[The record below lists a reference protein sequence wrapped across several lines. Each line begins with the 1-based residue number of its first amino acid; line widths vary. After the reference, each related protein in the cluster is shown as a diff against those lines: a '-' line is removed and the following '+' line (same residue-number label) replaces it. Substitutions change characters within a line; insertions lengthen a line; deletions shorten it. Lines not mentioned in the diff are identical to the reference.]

1 MEKGMVVKY
10 QKLGFLQTK
19 GKKTPWK
26 VPAVYSKIDD
36 RLKKQP
42 MGQEDL
48 LQFQP
53 TVYHREY
60 DKMMSGREDICYV
73 TNQEALLGN
82 VGF

>member
-19 GKKTPWK
+19 GKKTAWK

-42 MGQEDL
+42 MGQE
-48 LQFQP
+48 
-53 TVYHREY
+53 E
-60 DKMMSGREDICYV
+60 S
-73 TNQEALLGN
+73 A
-82 VGF
+82 

>member
-1 MEKGMVVKY
+1 MLRIDGMEKGMVVKY

-42 MGQEDL
+42 MGQEES
-48 LQFQP
+48 
-53 TVYHREY
+53 VWYRA
-60 DKMMSGREDICYV
+60 G
-73 TNQEALLGN
+73 TNFLHLAMTTE
-82 VGF
+82 